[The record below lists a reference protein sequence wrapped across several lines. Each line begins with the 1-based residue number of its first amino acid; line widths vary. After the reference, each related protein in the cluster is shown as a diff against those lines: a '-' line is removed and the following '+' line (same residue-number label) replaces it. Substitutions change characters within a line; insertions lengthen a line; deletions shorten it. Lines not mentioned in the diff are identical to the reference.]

1 MIYCVCIICIYKL
14 YALCF
19 LDHIWYSL
27 EHTGNARTYQGF
39 ARTYQANTSNIPGS
53 HERLYR
59 DWPKGYTR
67 VLAQGIVIGY
77 AKTPLDCPQLPSRK
91 KTMNNFLG
99 NGHALAS
106 LSQGIRNIQRI
117 SARKKMTCWK
127 HRESRTTRGQLVERP
142 CWDVERLYW
151 DVERLYRDMDWGIK
165 KKSKLFLFIWCLCV
179 LTFGGLFVPNF
190 NEQTRGWVC
199 AHKRNNLQKSNLDCA
214 GDGSQPIHMD

>member
-1 MIYCVCIICIYKL
+1 MIYWVCIICIYKL
-14 YALCF
+14 YTLCF

-39 ARTYQANTSNIPGS
+39 ARTYQANTSNIRGS

-77 AKTPLDCPQLPSRK
+77 AKTPLDCPQIMPGRK

-106 LSQGIRNIQRI
+106 LSQDIRNIQRI
-117 SARKKMTCWK
+117 SARKRW
-127 HRESRTTRGQLVERP
+127 HVESTGSRGQPEGNSWNAHAGTWNAYTGMWNAYTGTWTGGL
-142 CWDVERLYW
+142 
-151 DVERLYRDMDWGIK
+151 K
-165 KKSKLFLFIWCLCV
+165 KKRNCFCSYLM
-179 LTFGGLFVPNF
+179 FVRF
-190 NEQTRGWVC
+190 DFWRFVC
-199 AHKRNNLQKSNLDCA
+199 AQLQWTNTRLGLRTQRK
-214 GDGSQPIHMD
+214 